1 MKFLLD
7 LQIEINVDVKDDTL
21 LENAIRKEINMRYSQ
36 MKNIACERAIEGVDS
51 YVRKLQNSLLKNEIR
66 ELENKIH
73 YLNSQLGYSK

>member
-1 MKFLLD
+1 
-7 LQIEINVDVKDDTL
+7 
-21 LENAIRKEINMRYSQ
+21 MRYSQ